1 MIFFKKKNNYKH
13 KNEGN
18 RKMKFELVYNY
29 KENEALR
36 KSFNELSQNTF
47 GINFEEWYQKKLWN
61 DKYECYSIKMGNKI
75 VSNASVSKFQFI
87 INGEKKTAL
96 QIGTVM
102 TDEEFKGKGLAKQ
115 IMNFI
120 LEKFEKEYDIIYL
133 FANNSVAEF
142 YPKFGFEKITQFQIY
157 STEKI
162 ETNTKFKFRKL
173 DMNNLDDIS
182 ILRKVGVNRIHN
194 SSKFD
199 VINGY
204 EVMFWYCLN
213 VFRDNIFYD
222 ENEKIIVIY
231 TVAGNK
237 LNIHDIV
244 LTEKKNYKEIVGS
257 IVTDEVKEVSFN
269 FNMDVDNLEIK
280 ERAVDEDNNILFI
293 KGKYSKDLKIIHPIT
308 SHA

>member
-1 MIFFKKKNNYKH
+1 M
-13 KNEGN
+13 EL
-18 RKMKFELVYNY
+18 ELVFNY

-36 KSFNELSQNTF
+36 KSFNELSQSTF

-61 DKYECYSIKMGNKI
+61 DKYECYSIKVGNRI
-75 VSNASVSKFQFI
+75 VSNASVNKYQFI

-102 TDEEFKGKGLAKQ
+102 TSQEYKGKGMAKK

-133 FANNSVAEF
+133 FANNSVAKF
-142 YPKFGFEKITQFQIY
+142 YPKFGFEKIKQFQIY

-162 ETNTKFKFRKL
+162 EIDSKYKFRKL
-173 DMNNLDDIS
+173 DMDNLEDIS
-182 ILRKVGVNRIHN
+182 ILKNIGMNRIHN

-199 VINGY
+199 VIDGY
-204 EVMFWYCLN
+204 EIMFWYCLN
-213 VFRDNIFYD
+213 VFRDNIYYD
-222 ENEKIIVIY
+222 EREEIIVIY
-231 TVAGNK
+231 TADENI

-244 LTEKKNYKEIVGS
+244 LTEKKDYREIIESLVTKGIKEI
-257 IVTDEVKEVSFN
+257 SFN
-269 FNMDVDNLEIK
+269 FNIDADNIDLK
-280 ERAVDEDNNILFI
+280 ERVVDEDDNILFM
-293 KGKYSKDLKIIHPIT
+293 KGKYSKELKVIHPLT